1 MRKNLPGAATP
12 HFSPAKGWGFLFVP
26 APAGTSRDFTGR
38 SSHLPKPSR
47 LPKRLSWGHLSD
59 SPWTRAK
66 TRAMELMV
74 VICKPSKHS

>member
-38 SSHLPKPSR
+38 SSHLPKPCR
-47 LPKRLSWGHLSD
+47 LATSAGVVHLSIED
-59 SPWTRAK
+59 K
-66 TRAMELMV
+66 G
-74 VICKPSKHS
+74 